1 MLSMF
6 KSNIFKQYIEF
17 RRYLTNTLLEFF
29 IFYMILMALFLGF
42 NTFAGQMDQFGEK
55 IEYVV
60 AGYIIWIFALA
71 AMQSIGWEVYTDI
84 QRGTMDQLYMTP
96 ISVWKIL
103 LSRMIGKVLIQSSG
117 VVLLTIASMVTTG
130 VYLNVDL
137 VGIIPILLLTLFSM
151 FGIGFI
157 VAGICILIKQV
168 DNLLILFQFL
178 IMSFIYMPI
187 EKAPFLKYFPFIYGV
202 DMLKQTMIDHVSL
215 WEFSAGD
222 FVFLLTNSFVYFCLG
237 VGIFRLCEKEAIKR
251 GLLGKY

>member
-1 MLSMF
+1 MF

-17 RRYLTNTLLEFF
+17 RRYLTNTLLELF
-29 IFYMILMALFLGF
+29 IFYVILMALFLGF
-42 NTFAGQMDQFGEK
+42 NTFAGQMDHFGEK

-60 AGYIIWIFALA
+60 AGYLIWIFALT
-71 AMQSIGWEVYTDI
+71 AMQSIGWEVYTDM

-117 VVLLTIASMVTTG
+117 VALLTIVSMVTTG
-130 VYLNVDL
+130 VYLNTDL
-137 VGIIPILLLTLFSM
+137 ISIIPILLLTLFSM

-178 IMSFIYMPI
+178 LMSFVYIPI
-187 EKAPFLKYFPFIYGV
+187 EKAPFLKYFPCIYGV
-202 DMLKQTMIDHVSL
+202 DMLKQTMINHVSL
-215 WEFSAGD
+215 WEFSVGD
-222 FVFLLTNSFVYFCLG
+222 FAFLLVNSFVYFCLG
-237 VGIFRLCEKEAIKR
+237 VGLFRLCENTAIKK
-251 GLLGKY
+251 GILGKY